1 MLQDKRDQDLA
12 FTVCNYQKMIC
23 SYLKKAAKDFFTEN
37 GFEIAEPEIEFENLP
52 RRIYKAKDFLLS
64 SPRAESVL
72 VFDKVKVV
80 MATTHGRRGCDVI
93 VCGLLDYL
101 IRGVSWC
108 GQLTLDDI
116 LIIEGADG
124 RLKLMITRPPS
135 IGVNA
140 PVAERLSDLQTV
152 WTGLEPFYLLDGK
165 LPLFFEELKNDI
177 TRATKSDISS
187 PWFPVYIHFHPAF
200 LSSLSR
206 ANFICRV
213 HQDYKSLNLV
223 ANENYDVVF
232 DSKPPLDDPDWRLRA
247 KDGILSKTVYYH
259 RWRNLTM
266 T

>member
-1 MLQDKRDQDLA
+1 
-12 FTVCNYQKMIC
+12 
-23 SYLKKAAKDFFTEN
+23 
-37 GFEIAEPEIEFENLP
+37 
-52 RRIYKAKDFLLS
+52 
-64 SPRAESVL
+64 
-72 VFDKVKVV
+72 
-80 MATTHGRRGCDVI
+80 
-93 VCGLLDYL
+93 
-101 IRGVSWC
+101 
-108 GQLTLDDI
+108 
-116 LIIEGADG
+116 
-124 RLKLMITRPPS
+124 MITRPPS

-266 T
+266 TEKEKDLADTHVNTMADLLEFYRHSVQHVNQNATISDVDENELFTANKFPIFLPHLIKMLLKRNLLAHELASAWSNYQASKYDRRGPPATEVAGSDSRGSSGKSLS